1 MNDEACSLLFESL
14 SQILSNQQDILR
26 HFGISKCDSDWGWSD
41 SSTSDLISKLNSM
54 MWSYE
59 HND

>member
-1 MNDEACSLLFESL
+1 MNDEACKILFETL

-26 HFGISKCDSDWGWSD
+26 HLGISKCDRDWGWD
-41 SSTSDLISKLNSM
+41 DNHISKLINECDSIAED
-54 MWSYE
+54 YN